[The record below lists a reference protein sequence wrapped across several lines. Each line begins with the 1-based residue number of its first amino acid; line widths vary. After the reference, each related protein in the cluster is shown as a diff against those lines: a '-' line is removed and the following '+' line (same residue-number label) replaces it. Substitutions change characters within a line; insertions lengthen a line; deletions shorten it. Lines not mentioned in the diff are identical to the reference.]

1 LHVTSSYKLINFR
14 MRTFVEK
21 VGEYENSTLKL
32 AKLLRVSRL
41 QWWPAFKMGLL
52 DA

>member
-1 LHVTSSYKLINFR
+1 

-21 VGEYENSTLKL
+21 VGEYEIKL
-32 AKLLRVSRL
+32 AKLLRVSL